1 MEKFKNTHSYKL
13 IYIYT
18 IPYADHNGMVKVGE
32 TTLDSAADPKTLLP
46 NCKELNKAARDRIKG
61 SLGTASVQYDLKH
74 TELALREQKGQLESF
89 SDKTV
94 HRVLLN
100 SGIKRGK
107 PNGETG
113 FEWFK
118 TTVDVAKN
126 AIQAVKEGRQTLT
139 GKDFK
144 EARVAIDFREEQKDA
159 IKQTIKAFKSH
170 NEMLWYAKMRFG
182 KTLTA
187 LEVVRQLQYRRVIIA
202 THRPVVND
210 GWGTDFKKIFFE
222 GNSKNN
228 YTYFGK
234 IAESDKDSAQSDAGN
249 DKHLAQLDKGGKHF
263 IYFTSIQDL
272 RGSQRVGGKFNKNNA
287 VFDLDWDLIIID
299 EAHEGTQTSL
309 GDDVIKKLRKEKTK
323 ILSLS
328 GTPFNLLDK
337 YTEANTYTW
346 DYVMEQKRKLEWDL
360 MHHGD
365 HNPYADLPQMHIY
378 TYDLSAKLKAYVS
391 DEYGSK
397 AFDFREFF
405 RVHVSGAQE
414 GRFVHEKDVEAFL
427 NLLVQND
434 ANSEYPYATSA
445 YRNIFR
451 HTLWMIPGVKEAR
464 ALSELLRKHPVFG
477 SDEFGIA
484 NVAGEGDDYEDTH
497 AKDALNLVRNTIEK
511 NRYSITLSCG
521 KLTTGVTV
529 PEWTAVFMLSG
540 SYSTAAS
547 QYLQT
552 IFRVQSAGCIEGKQ
566 KTDCYVFDFAPDRT
580 LKVLSETVH
589 LSRKPGKSD
598 VKRRQAMQEFLNF
611 CPVISIAGSKM
622 TAYSVNSMM
631 EQLKQIYAERA
642 VNSGFDDESIYN
654 DELLKLD
661 HLAAEQFNKLKD
673 IIGASKASAK
683 KDSVVVN
690 DKGLTQAEL
699 EKAEAEDNDDQP
711 GPPTPEELER
721 RRKMREAREARKKA
735 IDILRG
741 ISIRMPLLIYG
752 ADVELDEEID
762 IDDFVKIVDDS
773 SWAEFMPA
781 GVTKE
786 IFATF
791 TKYYD
796 RDIFIAA
803 GKRIRRLAAEA
814 DCGSPTVRVQKLAE
828 VFSKF
833 KNPDKETVLTPWRVV
848 NLHLSET
855 IGGWNFFKDNK
866 EDTPHFVEQAETT
879 ATIFRKDGKV
889 LEINSKTGLYPLY
902 VAYSFYRQQLDGKL
916 EKDYEP
922 EHLQAVWDT
931 VIRENVYV
939 ICKTP
944 MAKSITARTLRGY
957 RPVKVNTHYF
967 EDLIN
972 MLKNKPNQF
981 KKKVLK
987 GSYWGKKEVE
997 MKFDAVV
1004 GNPPYQVAANGDANG
1019 SDPIYHHFIDTA
1031 RELSPRGTLI
1041 HPGRFLFKAG
1051 KTPKDWNEK
1060 ILSDSHFKVVKYW
1073 SDSKDVFSTV
1083 DIKGGVAITEWDRN
1097 IDYGKI
1103 GVFTPYSELQTIM
1116 EKVKKRNFHSFANLV
1131 YARTVYRLSSDFYEK
1146 NAWAKGRQSKGH
1158 DFDFGS
1164 NVLSVLP
1171 EIFSENKEVDKNAK
1185 IHGVIKNK
1193 RVEKWMNRKWLSVPD
1208 NFEFYKVLVP
1218 AANGTGAIGEV
1229 LSTPIIGTPIIG
1241 TPITGHTETFMSIG
1255 KFSAE
1260 AEARACY
1267 KYVCSKFARCM
1278 LGILKVT
1285 QHNPKDTWE
1294 YVPLQDFTKQSDI
1307 DWSKTIP
1314 EIDQLLYQKYNL
1326 SQEEIT
1332 FIESKIKPME

>member
-397 AFDFREFF
+397 AFNFREFF

-814 DCGSPTVRVQKLAE
+814 DCGSPTVRVHKLAE

-1004 GNPPYQVAANGDANG
+1004 GNPPYQEMTEGT
-1019 SDPIYHHFIDTA
+1019 SDKPVYNHFMDMSFS
-1031 RELSPRGTLI
+1031 LSDRATLI
-1041 HPGRFLFKAG
+1041 TPARFLFGAG
-1051 KTPKDWNEK
+1051 KTPKEWNEK
-1060 ILSDSHFKVVKYW
+1060 ILSDKHLKVVYYTPN
-1073 SDSKDVFSTV
+1073 STDVFPNV
-1083 DIKGGVAITEWDRN
+1083 DIKGGVTITYRDSSTDFGAI
-1097 IDYGKI
+1097 GA
-1103 GVFTPYSELQTIM
+1103 FSPYPELQSILK
-1116 EKVKKRNFHSFANLV
+1116 KVSSAKEFQSIRDDIYLQNKFNLMNLYADFPHLRN
-1131 YARTVYRLSSDFYEK
+1131 RI
-1146 NAWAKGRQSKGH
+1146 
-1158 DFDFGS
+1158 GS
-1164 NVLSVLP
+1164 QGKEQRFTTS
-1171 EIFSENKEVDKNAK
+1171 IFELTEVFKDRRENKDDIEVL
-1185 IHGVIKNK
+1185 GLIKNVRIRRFINK
-1193 RVEKWMNRKWLSVPD
+1193 KYCQKHENLLK
-1208 NFEFYKVLVP
+1208 YKILVP
-1218 AANGTGAIGEV
+1218 KSNGTGAIGEV
-1229 LSTPIIGTPIIG
+1229 LSTPVIGQPVI
-1241 TPITGHTETFMSIG
+1241 GHTQTFLSIG
-1255 KFSAE
+1255 KFETEEE
-1260 AEARACY
+1260 AKACY
-1267 KYVCSKFARCM
+1267 KYICSKFARCM
-1278 LGILKVT
+1278 LGVLKVT
-1285 QHNPKDTWE
+1285 QDNPPDTWA
-1294 YVPLQDFTKQSDI
+1294 YVPLQDFTDASDI